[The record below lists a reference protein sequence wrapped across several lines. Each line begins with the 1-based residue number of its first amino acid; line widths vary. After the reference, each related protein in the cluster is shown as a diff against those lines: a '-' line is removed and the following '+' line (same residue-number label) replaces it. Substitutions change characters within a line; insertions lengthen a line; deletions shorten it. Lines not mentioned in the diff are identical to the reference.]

1 MINNLG
7 FSDNWKKNINKIFN
21 KNSNSKNHQISF
33 NSINSGKNLA
43 LTECLFDDLL
53 PYSLASSPISSIHS
67 EDNVWIACSMYSRL
81 SQTTDNLV
89 VLDNE
94 FPLGIIGGREILKGV
109 LKNPTPYF
117 FHDVLSAEI
126 MNRKF
131 YIDTRFA
138 KLQKLL
144 EQMKK
149 MKRTFAIIQNSKT
162 SFSAISIREILEIGA
177 LCNTNIKICDLP
189 ERKIKVFKR
198 DDSIEYLLRSLSDE
212 ETDLLMLDNESL
224 FIDHTTI
231 IEKITGDLNFLKDVE
246 NFLELNASVFKLAN
260 PKLIPDKLTLS
271 EVCKMMLYMKHPYVM
286 TTEQV
291 FTPRDIL
298 QALSLDL
305 LN

>member
-1 MINNLG
+1 
-7 FSDNWKKNINKIFN
+7 
-21 KNSNSKNHQISF
+21 
-33 NSINSGKNLA
+33 
-43 LTECLFDDLL
+43 
-53 PYSLASSPISSIHS
+53 
-67 EDNVWIACSMYSRL
+67 
-81 SQTTDNLV
+81 
-89 VLDNE
+89 
-94 FPLGIIGGREILKGV
+94 
-109 LKNPTPYF
+109 
-117 FHDVLSAEI
+117 
-126 MNRKF
+126 
-131 YIDTRFA
+131 
-138 KLQKLL
+138 
-144 EQMKK
+144 MKK

-177 LCNTNIKICDLP
+177 LCNTNIKVCDLP

-198 DDSIEYLLRSLSDE
+198 DDPIEYLLSSLLDE
-212 ETDLLMLDNESL
+212 ETDLLMLENESL